1 MDSLKLQTKR
11 RNKDDDNEEKQQ
23 QQQQQPGSPPPPPP
37 PPTSSSPTHEFS
49 FTISLHQPEAQTT
62 SCCLPAAAAAA
73 EDKTKNPSSIAID
86 LSPADDIFFH
96 GHLLP
101 LHLLSHLPVSPRSST
116 NSMDSFTL
124 PIKDLLTSDHH
135 HQNPTTT
142 TTTPTASTAAAFTD
156 SISYEKKTG
165 DSYNNDEFK
174 EEGGG
179 RAKSKS
185 FSWLSSKWNRSEI
198 KEEKE
203 KERQEKKRKK
213 LNKLDVSELLKR
225 YMRMVR
231 PLLSFRNRERRR
243 SSPSSERQQTYY
255 NSYSGNLSFRR
266 KQEEEDYYGRS
277 RRRGGGEFSAPASM
291 ITSPT
296 NSGLLVA
303 PSFSTTASHDS
314 TMEELQAAIQ
324 AAIAL
329 CKNSIAVEED
339 KIKCHLDS

>member
-1 MDSLKLQTKR
+1 MDSLKLQPKR
-11 RNKDDDNEEKQQ
+11 RNNDDDEEEQQ
-23 QQQQQPGSPPPPPP
+23 TQQPGSPPAPPPP
-37 PPTSSSPTHEFS
+37 PPTSSSPSHEFS
-49 FTISLHQPEAQTT
+49 FTISLHQPPAPTT
-62 SCCLPAAAAAA
+62 STYLPATAAAAAAA
-73 EDKTKNPSSIAID
+73 EGKTKNPSSIALD

-135 HQNPTTT
+135 HQTP
-142 TTTPTASTAAAFTD
+142 TPTATATID
-156 SISYEKKTG
+156 TISYEKKTG
-165 DSYNNDEFK
+165 GNYNNDEFK

-213 LNKLDVSELLKR
+213 LNKMDVSELLKR

-266 KQEEEDYYGRS
+266 KQEEEDYNGRS

-291 ITSPT
+291 RTSPT

-303 PSFSTTASHDS
+303 PSFSSTASHDS

-324 AAIAL
+324 AAIAH

>member
-11 RNKDDDNEEKQQ
+11 RNKDDDNEEK
-23 QQQQQPGSPPPPPP
+23 QQPGSPPPPPP

-62 SCCLPAAAAAA
+62 SCCLPAAA

-142 TTTPTASTAAAFTD
+142 TTTTTPTATTAAAFTD

-291 ITSPT
+291 RTSPT

-324 AAIAL
+324 AAIAH